1 MQRFVGAQHRLGD
14 LSKTVR
20 LETIDLFTVADPGV
34 RPLTRNE
41 ARALR
46 RVRSFDVPAVR
57 GHITASHE
65 DAFHDA
71 LVVFLRG
78 RLGLELVPDD
88 QRWALRKALLIDCAI
103 PAPPDETT
111 GDAMALQ
118 LYGRILAYD
127 GIAQRTPAWE
137 LYFDAETRRR
147 EAGMEPMHLTSP
159 FTVGIVAATYANCL
173 MPAVGM
179 PFWS

>member
-1 MQRFVGAQHRLGD
+1 MFVLPPGHPRELRAHLRDFLRADVDARPVAGPMQRFVGAQHRIGD

-78 RLGLELVPDD
+78 RLGLELVHDD
-88 QRWALRKALLIDCAI
+88 QRWALRKALLIEI
-103 PAPPDETT
+103 
-111 GDAMALQ
+111 
-118 LYGRILAYD
+118 GRASC
-127 GIAQRTPAWE
+127 
-137 LYFDAETRRR
+137 R
-147 EAGMEPMHLTSP
+147 ER
-159 FTVGIVAATYANCL
+159 V
-173 MPAVGM
+173 
-179 PFWS
+179 